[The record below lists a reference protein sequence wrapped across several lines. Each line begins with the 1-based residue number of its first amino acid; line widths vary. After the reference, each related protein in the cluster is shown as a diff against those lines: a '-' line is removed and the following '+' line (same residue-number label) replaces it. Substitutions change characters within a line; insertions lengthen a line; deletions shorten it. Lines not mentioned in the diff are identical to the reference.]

1 MQKPLW
7 YREEIL
13 LNRPYCII
21 PSGRGKR
28 MAITLR
34 QFQIFIAVA
43 ETEQVTRASKK
54 LFLTQSA
61 VSMALAELE
70 NQLGGPLFDR
80 HGRSLLLNDRGRYLL
95 PMAKNIT
102 HQVRNVEALLSEKQ
116 DVFAGSLE
124 IIASSTIGNYVLPY
138 PIAFFMRIHPEA
150 HINMMVANTNQ
161 AERLVA
167 QGVMDLGFVEGGITD
182 EAVQMTP
189 WFEDELR
196 IIVSSTHPLAEQE
209 LFLLPDD
216 LLKTAWVLREE
227 GSGTAEIFKN
237 KLGEHAAL
245 LNVVTRIG
253 HTEAIKK
260 AVEAGV
266 GAACLSELTI
276 CREEKHGW
284 LKGLSVKDIN
294 MRRQL
299 SVIQHKDKTTTR
311 LMNEFLRFCSLMA
324 QCGLERDGL
333 SSPQKLDELLNRE
346 IFSTK

>member
-1 MQKPLW
+1 
-7 YREEIL
+7 
-13 LNRPYCII
+13 
-21 PSGRGKR
+21 

-34 QFQIFIAVA
+34 QFEIFIAVA
-43 ETEQVTRASKK
+43 ETRQVTRASKK

-95 PMAKNIT
+95 PMAKEITCQVSNI
-102 HQVRNVEALLSEKQ
+102 EDLLTEEKES
-116 DVFAGSLE
+116 VAGSLE

-138 PIAFFMRIHPEA
+138 PVAFFMRMYPEA
-150 HINMMVANTNQ
+150 HINMLVSNTKDS
-161 AERLVA
+161 ERLVA

-182 EAVQMTP
+182 EAVRLIP
-189 WFEDELR
+189 WIEDELR
-196 IIVSSTHPLAEQE
+196 IIVSAAHPLARHD
-209 LFLLPDD
+209 FFSLPDD
-216 LLKTAWVLREE
+216 LVRTAWVLRED

-237 KLGEHAAL
+237 KLGEHAPL
-245 LNVVTRIG
+245 LKVVTRIG

-276 CREEKHGW
+276 CREEEQGW
-284 LKGLSVKDIN
+284 LKSLAIKDVN

-299 SVIQHKDKTTTR
+299 SIIQHRDKAMTR
-311 LMNEFLRFCSLMA
+311 LMDEFLRFCSVMA
-324 QCGLERDGL
+324 ECGLGRECL
-333 SSPQKLDELLNRE
+333 SSPEKLNELLKQTCSRQDAE
-346 IFSTK
+346 KTM